1 LEPFE
6 NDKEAVDVVVTETAA
21 QAAPDGDISDTL
33 NTVSTVPVRR
43 KRGPGHNIYGYIFS
57 IPFVVVYLVFHLYPT
72 IYTGIL
78 SFTNASGLV
87 QKSEDIHFL
96 TEDVFKNFKAMLDN
110 ATFKEGFR
118 NTFVIWIM
126 NFIPQMLLAL
136 LLTAWFTRHRNKIRG
151 QGFFKVVFYMPNIIT
166 AASVAILF
174 SSLLGYPT
182 GPVNDILTKTGLLDK
197 SFYFMDNQLVARIVV
212 AFIQFWM
219 WYGYTM
225 IILISGVLGINPEI
239 FESAD
244 VDGAS
249 EFKTFIH
256 ITLPNLKPIML
267 YTLVTSLIGGITMYD
282 IPVSITNGR
291 GAPRN
296 ATLTNSI
303 FIYNKVFDGD
313 YSYNQASAASMLI
326 FLVIIVLSAIVF
338 KMLSDKD
345 EVREK
350 KENKRRMKEYRR
362 AQRMGQGG
370 AIR

>member
-1 LEPFE
+1 MKSLENE
-6 NDKEAVDVVVTETAA
+6 QEAVNEVAAIVTE
-21 QAAPDGDISDTL
+21 QQPEK
-33 NTVSTVPVRR
+33 RR
-43 KRGPGHNIYGYIFS
+43 RRINHNAFGYIFS

-72 IYTGIL
+72 IYTIFL
-78 SFTNASGLV
+78 SFTDALGLDQEKVSLLSG
-87 QKSEDIHFL
+87 DIL
-96 TEDVFKNFKAMLDN
+96 ANYKKILANS
-110 ATFKEGFR
+110 TFREGFV

-166 AASVAILF
+166 AASVALLF
-174 SSLLGYPT
+174 STLLGYPM
-182 GPVNDILTKTGLLDK
+182 GPINDILVKTGILSK
-197 SFYFMDNQLVARIVV
+197 SYYFMNDKTIARIVV

-282 IPVSITNGR
+282 IPKSITDGNG
-291 GAPRN
+291 GPRN
-296 ATLTNSI
+296 STLTNTI
-303 FIYNKVFDGD
+303 FIYNQVFGG
-313 YSYNQASAASMLI
+313 SYNYKNASAASMLI
-326 FLVIIVLSAIVF
+326 FLVILVLSAFVF
-338 KMLSDKD
+338 LMLTDKD
-345 EVREK
+345 EAREK
-350 KENKRRMKEYRR
+350 KENKKRMKEFKR
-362 AQRMGQGG
+362 AQKLAKQGG
-370 AIR
+370 AF

>member
-1 LEPFE
+1 MKSLENE
-6 NDKEAVDVVVTETAA
+6 QEAVNEISTAITDP
-21 QAAPDGDISDTL
+21 QPVKRRRL
-33 NTVSTVPVRR
+33 N
-43 KRGPGHNIYGYIFS
+43 HNAFGYIFS
-57 IPFVVVYLVFHLYPT
+57 IPFVVIYLVFHLYPT
-72 IYTGIL
+72 VYTIFL
-78 SFTNASGLV
+78 SFTNALGLDQEKV
-87 QKSEDIHFL
+87 SILTSDIFANYKKILGNL
-96 TEDVFKNFKAMLDN
+96 TFR
-110 ATFKEGFR
+110 EGFV
-118 NTFVIWIM
+118 NTFLIWIM

-166 AASVAILF
+166 AASVALLF
-174 SSLLGYPT
+174 ATLLGYPT
-182 GPVNDILTKTGLLDK
+182 GPVNDLMVKSGIFNESYNFMNNKTI
-197 SFYFMDNQLVARIVV
+197 ARIVV

-282 IPVSITNGR
+282 IPKSITDGM

-296 ATLTNSI
+296 ATLTNTM
-303 FIYNKVFDGD
+303 FIYNQVFGGS
-313 YSYNQASAASMLI
+313 YSYKNASAASMLI
-326 FLVIIVLSAIVF
+326 FLVILVLSAFVF
-338 KMLSDKD
+338 LMLTDKD
-345 EVREK
+345 EAREK
-350 KENKRRMKEYRR
+350 KENKRRMKEFRR
-362 AQRMGQGG
+362 AQKLNQQGG
-370 AIR
+370 AF

>member
-1 LEPFE
+1 MEPFDNE
-6 NDKEAVDVVVTETAA
+6 TGAVDKNATVAATE
-21 QAAPDGDISDTL
+21 QISPEVDA
-33 NTVSTVPVRR
+33 VPTR
-43 KRGPGHNIYGYIFS
+43 KRRSLNHNVFGYIFS
-57 IPFVVVYLVFHLYPT
+57 IPFVLAYLVFHLYPT
-72 IYTGIL
+72 IYTAIL
-78 SFTNASGLV
+78 SFTDAMGLA
-87 QKSEDIHFL
+87 QKKISFL
-96 TEDVFKNFKAMLDN
+96 TGSQVLDNYKRILDN
-110 ATFKEGFR
+110 ATFKEGFV
-118 NTFVIWIM
+118 NTFLIWIM

-166 AASVAILF
+166 AASVALLF
-174 SSLLGYPT
+174 NALLGYPV
-182 GPVNDILTKTGLLDK
+182 GPLNSIFAGMGFLDK
-197 SFYFMDNQLVARIVV
+197 PFDFLDNKIVARIVV

-225 IILISGVLGINPEI
+225 IILISGVLGISPEI

-267 YTLVTSLIGGITMYD
+267 YTLVTSLIGGLTMYD
-282 IPVSITNGR
+282 IPVSLTNGK

-296 ATLTNSI
+296 ATLTNTI
-303 FIYNKVFDGD
+303 FIYNQVFGGS
-313 YSYNQASAASMLI
+313 YSYRTASAASMLV
-326 FLVIIVLSAIVF
+326 FLVIIVLSIFVF

-350 KENKRRMKEYRR
+350 KENKKRMKEFKR
-362 AQRMGQGG
+362 AMKLQQQQGG
-370 AIR
+370 AF